1 MLHVVPATF
10 FYRNTPTFI
19 LECGVPPREDLQRI
33 SLDDDHTSPVHL
45 SGEKAS
51 EDRGALMQYTKPKLR
66 FFWANQ
72 EIGKL
77 IPFSFDMTL
86 VTVIVKKLM

>member
-1 MLHVVPATF
+1 MLCLRP

-51 EDRGALMQYTKPKLR
+51 EDRGALMQYTKSTG
-66 FFWANQ
+66 FFLANQ
-72 EIGKL
+72 EIWKL